1 MKELTRMELA
11 AVKRVAANTK
21 SLRGKV
27 EKLNAKIAELQTTKA
42 TYLNEIAMWE
52 SPITAKYGYSVEEIL
67 DGKYLIPTCNEEEM
81 PSVPEECI
89 MPESRVVSEN
99 LNVKAFESYA
109 NPSTIEVKQ

>member
-1 MKELTRMELA
+1 MTKELTRLELA

-21 SLRGKV
+21 GLRGKV

-67 DGKYLIPTCNEEEM
+67 DGSYLLPENCEACE
-81 PSVPEECI
+81 PSEECDC
-89 MPESRVVSEN
+89 
-99 LNVKAFESYA
+99 
-109 NPSTIEVKQ
+109 IEVYHTECVEETTNEFNN